1 MSDEIQI
8 VRFAQTTRQRWRN
21 DGGWT
26 REIAR
31 HGDADEWHWRLSLAD
46 VEQDGEFSLFPG
58 IEREIVLLSGA
69 GMAFEFA
76 DGERAMLTPESP
88 RLRFD
93 GGRKLHSRLLAGATT
108 DFNLMWSPAHY
119 HAQMWLRP
127 LVGAS
132 TLFAASSQTWV
143 LHMISGTAQLQDADN
158 QQLQSGDTLI
168 FRGGQSRSRQRLE
181 AIGNAVLICLEANN

>member
-31 HGDADEWHWRLSLAD
+31 HGDADEWHWRLSLAE

-119 HAQMWLRP
+119 RAQMWLRP

-132 TLFAASSQTWV
+132 TLFAAPPQTWV

-158 QQLQSGDTLI
+158 QQLHTGDTLVL
-168 FRGGQSRSRQRLE
+168 RGGQRRSRQRLE
-181 AIGNAVLICLEANN
+181 ATGSAIVICLEAQD